1 MNLDAPSQFRN
12 TSKAARII
20 LMGVLATALLAGN
33 PVPLFAEPAAASAKV
48 EDLSKQ
54 ITGTWVYLGKPGE
67 TVEPP
72 AEGGRFKTMQH
83 GLYRVTQKD
92 EKGAAIYHHGG
103 TYTLQGNEYAEKCEY
118 SSDPKS
124 DLIKQ
129 TFRFT
134 IKVEG
139 DLLTQTGV
147 GNPWT
152 EVWRRVK

>member
-1 MNLDAPSQFRN
+1 MNIDSPGKSRN
-12 TSKAARII
+12 TSKVTHAVLA
-20 LMGVLATALLAGN
+20 GVLATALIALN
-33 PVPLFAEPAAASAKV
+33 PVPLRAQPQPAAAKE

-54 ITGTWVYLGKPGE
+54 IVGTWVYLGKPGE
-67 TVEPP
+67 TTETP
-72 AEGGRFKTMQH
+72 AMGGRFKVMQH

-92 EKGAAIYHHGG
+92 AQGAAIYHHGG
-103 TYTLQGNEYAEKCEY
+103 TYTIQGNEYAEKCEY

-129 TFRFT
+129 QFRFT
-134 IKVEG
+134 IKIEG

-147 GNPWT
+147 DNPWT

>member
-1 MNLDAPSQFRN
+1 
-12 TSKAARII
+12 
-20 LMGVLATALLAGN
+20 
-33 PVPLFAEPAAASAKV
+33 
-48 EDLSKQ
+48 
-54 ITGTWVYLGKPGE
+54 
-67 TVEPP
+67 
-72 AEGGRFKTMQH
+72 MQH

-92 EKGAAIYHHGG
+92 AAGAAIYHHGG
-103 TYTLQGNEYAEKCEY
+103 TYTIQGNEYAEKCEY

-129 TFRFT
+129 IFRFT
-134 IKVEG
+134 IQIEG

>member
-1 MNLDAPSQFRN
+1 MNIDSPGKSRN
-12 TSKAARII
+12 MRLVLAS
-20 LMGVLATALLAGN
+20 VLATALMPVSPVLLLAQ
-33 PVPLFAEPAAASAKV
+33 PQPAAAKV
-48 EDLSKQ
+48 EDLSRQ
-54 ITGTWVYLGKPGE
+54 IVGTWVYLGKPGE

-72 AEGGRFKTMQH
+72 AAGGRFKVMQH

-92 EKGAAIYHHGG
+92 ANGAAIYHHGG
-103 TYTLQGNEYAEKCEY
+103 TYTIQGNEYAEKCEY

-129 TFRFT
+129 HFRFT
-134 IKVEG
+134 IKIEG
-139 DLLTQTGV
+139 DLLTQTGI